1 MSTRKV
7 LTIGGIVAI
16 VLCIALILFS
26 ASEFVNPYRSVSE
39 ISNNTANFVGQHIQM
54 IGEVV
59 NGSIRTIGE
68 NMTFEITDGES
79 VLTVVYSGSTP
90 QNFQEGIDIVAI
102 GSLISTDVFKAH
114 EILTKCPSKY
124 A

>member
-1 MSTRKV
+1 MSMRKV

-16 VLCIALILFS
+16 VLCVALILFS

-39 ISNNTANFVGQHIQM
+39 ISNNTANFVGQQIQM
-54 IGEVV
+54 MGEVV
-59 NGSIRTIGE
+59 NGSIQMIGE

-79 VLTVVYSGSTP
+79 ALNVVYSGATP
-90 QNFQEGIDIVAI
+90 QNFKEGIDVVAI
-102 GSLISTDVFKAH
+102 GSLISEDVFIAN

-124 A
+124 E

>member
-79 VLTVVYSGSTP
+79 ILTVVYSGSTP

-102 GSLISTDVFKAH
+102 GSLISTDVFQAH